1 MSAIKAQSLRH
12 GRGDGPLCLEARP
25 LHWSRGFPH
34 SARHPAFLHPSFPNG
49 MGRGSGPELCSHTGQ
64 RASVQRCWGRARS
77 HTALT
82 WWSQIYPL
90 DGLFPSH
97 ALNPLTKCHLLSP
110 GTSCKPWRRRAG
122 LTFQSEGAVQH
133 GDFATSPPCPLW
145 WLLKFGEPCPP
156 QLSTHPWVS
165 LHSSAA
171 RNMAG
176 AESERGTHWGS
187 CSPFPC
193 ALPPSSAQS
202 PLAHSHGH
210 VNWISPFHRWG
221 RGVCRRPHGDPT
233 APVTVTTASANVTV
247 TSNISQLR
255 SPRVYTPL
263 RGDAKTKDTLSP
275 CAPPRPHSTRGGC

>member
-1 MSAIKAQSLRH
+1 
-12 GRGDGPLCLEARP
+12 
-25 LHWSRGFPH
+25 
-34 SARHPAFLHPSFPNG
+34 

-171 RNMAG
+171 RN
-176 AESERGTHWGS
+176 
-187 CSPFPC
+187 PFPC